1 MRKKSQKTLVGDE
14 EARQARKGIQR
25 TIMQATIRVTGAGSC
40 QRALEA
46 QGREVIF
53 THQFSSVMDKGL
65 VGVGVVRDCDSLTF
79 PVCHMDRQGK
89 LWCPEKLLWQKD
101 GSWTLVPWT
110 LTWSSP
116 RGK

>member
-1 MRKKSQKTLVGDE
+1 MRKRSQKTLVGGE
-14 EARQARKGIQR
+14 EARQARKGSHVLS
-25 TIMQATIRVTGAGSC
+25 QATIRVTGTGSC

-53 THQFSSVMDKGL
+53 TSQFLSVMDKGL
-65 VGVGVVRDCDSLTF
+65 GGVVRDCDYLTF
-79 PVCHMDRQGK
+79 PVCHTDRQGK
-89 LWCPEKLLWQKD
+89 LWCPKKLLWQKD

-110 LTWSSP
+110 LTWSSQ